1 MKTPL
6 NLMLLS
12 LLLAFASCNLTSN
25 TFDNPDKDKLLLQV
39 ISYVLEEG
47 HVDPKDFDDQFSEH
61 VFERYIEQIDPY
73 KTYFYASDLEQFNAY
88 RYELDD
94 ELRAYE
100 LNFFNTSVE
109 VLTKR
114 LQEAKS
120 FYKKILAKPFD
131 YKIIEEYSSDAESES
146 YPADKKEMEN
156 RWRKQLKLYSL
167 VNYND
172 LIRENQTAENKKS
185 DVELE
190 IAAREET
197 MKSMDELFDFIDDRE
212 RRDWFDTYINAL
224 VEEFDPHTYYLSPD
238 TKDRFDTD
246 MSGNFEGIG
255 ARLQKRMDN
264 ISVNE
269 IISGGPA
276 WRQNKLEVGDVI
288 LKVRQADEKEAVSV
302 VGMRIDEAVKL
313 IKGPKGTNVILT
325 LKKVDG
331 NVSDLEITRDIVE
344 LEEVYVK
351 SSVVEKDGSR
361 YGLID
366 LPKFYV
372 DFDNYKERN
381 AASDVKREIERLK
394 AEGVEGIIIDLR
406 GNGGGSLPTVVEMT
420 GLFIEK
426 GPVVQ
431 VRSTG
436 SKPEQKKDTDSSI
449 TWDGPLVVMVNEMS
463 ASASEIFAAAIQDY
477 KRGIIIGSPQTY
489 GKGTVQ
495 NVFDLNRMVRNNDLG
510 DLGALAFTTQKF
522 YRINGGSTQLKGV
535 NSDIVIPDRYS
546 FIDVGE
552 RDLENPLP
560 WDQITPADYTI
571 WNGGLDYDYV
581 VSSSKQRIEN
591 NALFQLIEENAK
603 WIKESRDDSS
613 TPLNYDLYKKELDRN
628 ETEVK
633 RFDQLSDYE
642 NQLQFASLPYELEA
656 ISKDSILKEKRS
668 RWHDNLRKDLY
679 VEEALNV
686 LTDLRVSQNISKKSL
701 TSIKN

>member
-1 MKTPL
+1 
-6 NLMLLS
+6 
-12 LLLAFASCNLTSN
+12 
-25 TFDNPDKDKLLLQV
+25 
-39 ISYVLEEG
+39 
-47 HVDPKDFDDQFSEH
+47 
-61 VFERYIEQIDPY
+61 
-73 KTYFYASDLEQFNAY
+73 
-88 RYELDD
+88 
-94 ELRAYE
+94 
-100 LNFFNTSVE
+100 
-109 VLTKR
+109 
-114 LQEAKS
+114 
-120 FYKKILAKPFD
+120 
-131 YKIIEEYSSDAESES
+131 
-146 YPADKKEMEN
+146 
-156 RWRKQLKLYSL
+156 
-167 VNYND
+167 
-172 LIRENQTAENKKS
+172 
-185 DVELE
+185 
-190 IAAREET
+190 
-197 MKSMDELFDFIDDRE
+197 
-212 RRDWFDTYINAL
+212 
-224 VEEFDPHTYYLSPD
+224 
-238 TKDRFDTD
+238 
-246 MSGNFEGIG
+246 
-255 ARLQKRMDN
+255 
-264 ISVNE
+264 
-269 IISGGPA
+269 
-276 WRQNKLEVGDVI
+276 
-288 LKVRQADEKEAVSV
+288 
-302 VGMRIDEAVKL
+302 
-313 IKGPKGTNVILT
+313 
-325 LKKVDG
+325 
-331 NVSDLEITRDIVE
+331 
-344 LEEVYVK
+344 
-351 SSVVEKDGSR
+351 
-361 YGLID
+361 
-366 LPKFYV
+366 
-372 DFDNYKERN
+372 
-381 AASDVKREIERLK
+381 
-394 AEGVEGIIIDLR
+394 
-406 GNGGGSLPTVVEMT
+406 
-420 GLFIEK
+420 
-426 GPVVQ
+426 
-431 VRSTG
+431 
-436 SKPEQKKDTDSSI
+436 
-449 TWDGPLVVMVNEMS
+449 MVNEMS

-603 WIKESRDDSS
+603 WIKESRDDRS

>member
-1 MKTPL
+1 M
-6 NLMLLS
+6 
-12 LLLAFASCNLTSN
+12 
-25 TFDNPDKDKLLLQV
+25 
-39 ISYVLEEG
+39 
-47 HVDPKDFDDQFSEH
+47 
-61 VFERYIEQIDPY
+61 
-73 KTYFYASDLEQFNAY
+73 
-88 RYELDD
+88 
-94 ELRAYE
+94 
-100 LNFFNTSVE
+100 
-109 VLTKR
+109 
-114 LQEAKS
+114 
-120 FYKKILAKPFD
+120 
-131 YKIIEEYSSDAESES
+131 
-146 YPADKKEMEN
+146 
-156 RWRKQLKLYSL
+156 
-167 VNYND
+167 
-172 LIRENQTAENKKS
+172 
-185 DVELE
+185 
-190 IAAREET
+190 
-197 MKSMDELFDFIDDRE
+197 
-212 RRDWFDTYINAL
+212 
-224 VEEFDPHTYYLSPD
+224 
-238 TKDRFDTD
+238 
-246 MSGNFEGIG
+246 
-255 ARLQKRMDN
+255 
-264 ISVNE
+264 
-269 IISGGPA
+269 
-276 WRQNKLEVGDVI
+276 
-288 LKVRQADEKEAVSV
+288 
-302 VGMRIDEAVKL
+302 
-313 IKGPKGTNVILT
+313 
-325 LKKVDG
+325 
-331 NVSDLEITRDIVE
+331 
-344 LEEVYVK
+344 
-351 SSVVEKDGSR
+351 
-361 YGLID
+361 
-366 LPKFYV
+366 
-372 DFDNYKERN
+372 
-381 AASDVKREIERLK
+381 
-394 AEGVEGIIIDLR
+394 
-406 GNGGGSLPTVVEMT
+406 PTVVEMT

>member
-1 MKTPL
+1 
-6 NLMLLS
+6 MLLS
-12 LLLAFASCNLTSN
+12 FLLAFASCNLTSN
-25 TFDNPDKDKLLLQV
+25 SFENPDKDKLLLQV

-47 HVDPKDFDDQFSEH
+47 HVDPKDFDDDFSESI
-61 VFERYIEQIDPY
+61 FERYIAQIDPY
-73 KTYFYASDLEQFNAY
+73 KRYLYDADMAAFEVY
-88 RYELDD
+88 RFELDD

-109 VLTKR
+109 ILSKR
-114 LQEAKS
+114 LKEAQL
-120 FYKKILAKPFD
+120 FYKEILSKPFD
-131 YKIIEEYSSDAESES
+131 YSLNEAYSSDIENIDFTNS
-146 YPADKKEMEN
+146 KKELED
-156 RWRKQLKLYSL
+156 RWRQQLKLSSMLNYHDL
-167 VNYND
+167 VE
-172 LIRENQTAENKKS
+172 ENENAEKKKS
-185 DVELE
+185 ERELE
-190 IAAREET
+190 IEAREET
-197 MKSMDELFDFIDDRE
+197 MKSMDEFFDFMDDRE
-212 RRDWFDTYINAL
+212 RRDWFDTYVNAI
-224 VEEFDPHTYYLSPD
+224 VEEFDPHTYYLSPA

-255 ARLQKRMDN
+255 ARLQKRMDH

-276 WRQNKLEVGDVI
+276 WRQNKLEVGDII
-288 LKVRQADEKEAVSV
+288 LKVRQSDEKEAISI
-302 VGMRIDEAVKL
+302 VGMRTDEAVKL
-313 IKGPKGTNVILT
+313 IKGPKGTDVILT

-331 NVSDLEITRDIVE
+331 TIEDLKITRDIVE

-351 SSVVEKDGSR
+351 SSVVEKNGSR

-381 AASDVKREIERLK
+381 AATDVKREIERLK

-436 SKPEQKKDTDSSI
+436 QKPEQKKDNDPSV
-449 TWDGPLVVMVNEMS
+449 TWDGPLVVMVNELS

-495 NVFDLNRMVRNNDLG
+495 NVFDLNRMVRNNTLG
-510 DLGALAFTTQKF
+510 DIGALAFTTQKF

-560 WDQITPADYTI
+560 WDEITPADYTL
-571 WNGGLDYDYV
+571 WSGELDYTYV
-581 VSSSKQRIEN
+581 ITNSKNRIEN
-591 NALFQLIEENAK
+591 NPLFQLIKENAE
-603 WIKESRDDSS
+603 WIKDNRDDVS
-613 TPLNYDLYKKELDRN
+613 TSLNYQEFKKEQESN
-628 ETEVK
+628 EMEIK

-642 NQLQFASLPYELEA
+642 NQLQFASLPYELEV
-656 ISKDSILKEKRS
+656 IKQDSILKEKRE
-668 RWHDNLRKDLY
+668 RWHQNLKKDLY

-686 LTDLRVSQNISKKSL
+686 LTDLRVSQNINKKSL
-701 TSIKN
+701 TAIKN

>member
-1 MKTPL
+1 MKTPI

-12 LLLAFASCNLTSN
+12 LLLAFASCNITSN

-47 HVDPKDFDDQFSEH
+47 HLDPKDFDDDFSEH
-61 VFERYIEQIDPY
+61 VFNRYIEQIDPY
-73 KTYFYASDLEQFNAY
+73 KRYFYASDIEIFNAY

-100 LNFFNTSVE
+100 LNFFNSSVE

-114 LQEAKS
+114 LDEAKL
-120 FYKKILAKPFD
+120 FYKQILSKPFD
-131 YKIIEEYSSDAESES
+131 FSIEEEYSDNSENLD
-146 YPADKKEMEN
+146 YCNNLREMEN
-156 RWRKQLKLYSL
+156 RWRQQLKLSSML
-167 VNYND
+167 NYHN
-172 LIRENQTAENKKS
+172 LLEANETAENKKS
-185 DVELE
+185 ESELE
-190 IAAREET
+190 IEAREAT

-224 VEEFDPHTYYLSPD
+224 VEEFDPHTYYLSPE

-264 ISVNE
+264 ISVYE

-276 WRQNKLEVGDVI
+276 WRQNKLEVGDII
-288 LKVRQADEKEAVSV
+288 LKVRQSEQEEAVSI

-331 NVSDLEITRDIVE
+331 NIVDLEITRDIVE

-351 SSVVEKDGSR
+351 SSIVEKEGGR
-361 YGLID
+361 YGLIN
-366 LPKFYV
+366 LPKFYI
-372 DFDNYKERN
+372 DFDNFKERN
-381 AASDVKREIERLK
+381 AATDVKRELERLK
-394 AEGVEGIIIDLR
+394 AQGVQGIIMDLR

-436 SKPEQKKDTDSSI
+436 SKPEQKKDNDASI
-449 TWDGPLVVMVNEMS
+449 TWDGPLVVMVNELS

-546 FIDVGE
+546 YIDIGE

-560 WDQITPADYTI
+560 WDQITPADYSL
-571 WNGGLDYDYV
+571 WDGALDYDYV
-581 VSSSKQRIEN
+581 VSNSKKRIEDN
-591 NALFQLIEENAK
+591 TLFQLIEENAK
-603 WIKESRDDSS
+603 WIKNSRDDNT
-613 TPLNYDLYKKELDRN
+613 TPLNYQVFKKELDQN
-628 ETEVK
+628 EIEIQ
-633 RFDQLSDYE
+633 RFDQLSNYE
-642 NQLQFASLPYELEA
+642 NQLEFASLPYELELTA
-656 ISKDSILKEKRS
+656 RDSILEEKRS
-668 RWHDNLRKDLY
+668 RWHNNLRKDLY

-686 LTDLRVSQNISKKSL
+686 LADLRTSQNINKKSL